1 MYKCSRKI
9 TVTKFFSKF
18 YRYKHLPSLAI
29 PRSIVTPFSSLVD
42 SSRLNPAKSAL
53 TFLNPKHIIIDRRLT
68 ENKMDPTTAVY
79 MTDASSSA
87 FPIKG
92 GKYVEV
98 DPGSRIR
105 KDSFDRN
112 SNKKNIKLGLSPSEK
127 IFNLLQWKPFKN
139 DEKCLKTHFVLK
151 MFKFLFWRLD

>member
-1 MYKCSRKI
+1 MDTT
-9 TVTKFFSKF
+9 TV
-18 YRYKHLPSLAI
+18 
-29 PRSIVTPFSSLVD
+29 
-42 SSRLNPAKSAL
+42 
-53 TFLNPKHIIIDRRLT
+53 
-68 ENKMDPTTAVY
+68 VY
-79 MTDASSSA
+79 MTDVSSS
-87 FPIKG
+87 FSIKG

-127 IFNLLQWKPFKN
+127 MFNLLQWKPFKN